1 MRLREETRRDGPG
14 RHEIVRL
21 FPAEQAGTLP
31 FVLLRGV
38 LVTILIRLV
47 TLCIHSRPQSGHIS
61 GINRSAPI
69 LTRTRPYG
77 ISRGLMLPTE
87 SERVQRAIS
96 EACQTIAA
104 TGAQPGRSWAS
115 YLVNGGGDRR
125 GPGPAGRRGG
135 AGGRRFPDSGS
146 GRTRWPGQSSASGRG
161 ARLRGSRPPRGR

>member
-47 TLCIHSRPQSGHIS
+47 TLCIHSRPQSGHVS

-69 LTRTRPYG
+69 LTLTRPYG
-77 ISRGLMLPTE
+77 ISRGLKLPIE

-96 EACQTIAA
+96 GACQATAA
-104 TGAQPGRSWAS
+104 TGAQPGRRRAS
-115 YLVNGGGDRR
+115 QLVNGAWDRR
-125 GPGPAGRRGG
+125 GPGPAGRRGE
-135 AGGRRFPDSGS
+135 AGGPRLPDPGS
-146 GRTRWPGQSSASGRG
+146 GRTQWAGRSSASGRG
-161 ARLRGSRPPRGR
+161 ARLRGSRLPRGR